1 MAPPQ
6 PPREE
11 GPPKDTASAPTS
23 PAQCD
28 QPSETATLE
37 TPSVP
42 ITTNTAHNTHTTEA
56 SIWWPLKAWMRRS
69 ASSLRHKQN
78 DNDVWT
84 PDGYVYLVVGN
95 GEIGRHVK
103 ILVDTQS
110 TVDAI
115 STSCVSRYPGYTYSA
130 SAGVA
135 IGTSITGRENYLSI
149 AEIEIRWRGIN
160 NQAQRSSGPYFRQTR
175 IEESTCHVV
184 ESDEF
189 DLIIGQPTINR
200 LELLRRKTPILAAF
214 RGVNTSVNI
223 ENIHDDQQSAEDK
236 RKKAKEHKKQREKEE
251 KDKKSNK

>member
-1 MAPPQ
+1 
-6 PPREE
+6 
-11 GPPKDTASAPTS
+11 
-23 PAQCD
+23 
-28 QPSETATLE
+28 
-37 TPSVP
+37 
-42 ITTNTAHNTHTTEA
+42 
-56 SIWWPLKAWMRRS
+56 MRRS

-214 RGVNTSVNI
+214 RGVNTSVNSMLQALTRTVRTNSCFVV